1 MRRGWTLAGEDG
13 LDAATVANLA
23 KWQAVFSNW
32 FPWSLAPAG
41 IAFPET
47 AETPPRLVGAAL
59 GFSGGVDS
67 TDVLVRRRLCPR
79 PGQQAVA
86 AGLMIHGYDI
96 PLTMEAGFAV
106 RWRAAEAVLARFG
119 ARGLRMRTNIRSLA
133 RRPYFD
139 WPLEVHGIWLA
150 AALSCL
156 EPWYGEL
163 VVASSDEDSHPTIPW
178 ASNPITDPF
187 LSGGTARVVNEGGD
201 LSRLGKISL
210 LAKAGALEG
219 LRVCYERPESGE
231 NCGSCRKCLL
241 LQLAIESLGG
251 DPGVLFP
258 LGRDPAFRR
267 RFRTRTPWFKSDL
280 LEMAGAADARGDQ
293 RLAREIRGMAA
304 ADPWVA
310 ARDGLRRLV
319 RRLR

>member
-1 MRRGWTLAGEDG
+1 MRRGWTLVGEDG
-13 LDAATVANLA
+13 LDAVTVANLA

-47 AETPPRLVGAAL
+47 AEAPPRLAGAAL

-67 TDVLVRRRLCPR
+67 TDVLVRRRLS
-79 PGQQAVA
+79 PGAGRQAVA
-86 AGLMIHGYDI
+86 TGLMIHGYDI
-96 PLTMEAGFAV
+96 PLAMEEGFAV
-106 RWRAAEAVLARFG
+106 RWRTARATLDRFG

-133 RRPYFD
+133 RGPYFN

-156 EPWYGEL
+156 EPWHGEL
-163 VVASSDEDSHPTIPW
+163 VVASSDEDSRPTIPW

-187 LSGGTARVVNEGGD
+187 LSGGIARVVNEGGD
-201 LSRLGKISL
+201 LSRLGKITL
-210 LAKAGALEG
+210 LAKAGALG
-219 LRVCYERPESGE
+219 DLRVCYERPESGE
-231 NCGSCRKCLL
+231 NCGRCRKCLL
-241 LQLAIESLGG
+241 LQLALESLGADPAG
-251 DPGVLFP
+251 LFPMGVDPG
-258 LGRDPAFRR
+258 FRR
-267 RFRTRTPWFKSDL
+267 RFRTRMPCFKSDL
-280 LEMAGAADARGDQ
+280 LETAAAAAARGDE